1 MILVANNV
9 QVEVRVGTKADV
21 PLLLSFIRSMAAYEK
36 LDVSAAEESLA
47 EALFGESPAAYTL
60 LAFAEDKPV
69 AYVTYFFTFSTMVGK
84 RGLWLDDLF
93 IDPAFRGKGI
103 GQALM
108 AYLADIAMKNHCGRF
123 EWTVLDWNESA
134 IGFYRRLGATVLT
147 DWRVCRMDETQLA
160 RVASMLSMA
169 KRGGEG

>member
-1 MILVANNV
+1 
-9 QVEVRVGTKADV
+9 
-21 PLLLSFIRSMAAYEK
+21 
-36 LDVSAAEESLA
+36 
-47 EALFGESPAAYTL
+47 
-60 LAFAEDKPV
+60 
-69 AYVTYFFTFSTMVGK
+69 
-84 RGLWLDDLF
+84 
-93 IDPAFRGKGI
+93 
-103 GQALM
+103 
-108 AYLADIAMKNHCGRF
+108 MKNHCGRF